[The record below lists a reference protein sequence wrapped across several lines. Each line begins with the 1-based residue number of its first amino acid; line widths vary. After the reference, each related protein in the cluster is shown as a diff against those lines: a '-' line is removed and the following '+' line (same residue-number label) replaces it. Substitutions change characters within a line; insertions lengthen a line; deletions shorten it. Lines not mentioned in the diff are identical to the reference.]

1 MLAVYAGVNCLA
13 AKYWMRDN
21 LGWTQAFCDR
31 FQEDNWDDIQATHRV
46 KKPKIKGW
54 ENEDEN
60 ENDQETHP
68 SKKKVRWDS
77 GARDSGVDDQANSD
91 DEPGGPQKVRCLKS
105 IINYRFH
112 LYCVP

>member
-1 MLAVYAGVNCLA
+1 MARQQDYKRA
-13 AKYWMRDN
+13 
-21 LGWTQAFCDR
+21 
-31 FQEDNWDDIQATHRV
+31 RV
-46 KKPKIKGW
+46 QTNSPNQ
-54 ENEDEN
+54 NEDEN